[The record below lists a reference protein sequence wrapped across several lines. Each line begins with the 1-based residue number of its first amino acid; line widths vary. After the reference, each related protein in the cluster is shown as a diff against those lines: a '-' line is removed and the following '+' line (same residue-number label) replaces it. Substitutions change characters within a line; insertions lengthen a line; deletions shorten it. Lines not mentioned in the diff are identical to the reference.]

1 MFFKNKQEVTD
12 PTTKK
17 KKNHGMRLKIPKG
30 YRRGIDPKKGI
41 RICSD

>member
-17 KKNHGMRLKIPKG
+17 KKSRNEAE
-30 YRRGIDPKKGI
+30 DPSGVP
-41 RICSD
+41 

>member
-17 KKNHGMRLKIPKG
+17 KKSRNEVEELPGVP
-30 YRRGIDPKKGI
+30 
-41 RICSD
+41 

>member
-17 KKNHGMRLKIPKG
+17 KKSRHEAEDPSG

-41 RICSD
+41 GICSD